1 MGGGLGYAR
10 CASERWEISMTDMVN
25 FVGRCLLAAIFL
37 VSGVRKILAFGAVSG
52 MMAGKGFPMPDVV
65 LVATIALEIL
75 GGLMLV
81 VNWQARA
88 AALALAA
95 FTLAAGSIFHGFWWH
110 FNAPPP
116 QFNNE
121 LNHFLKNVAIVGGL
135 LMVAAGSSGDSKRA

>member
-1 MGGGLGYAR
+1 
-10 CASERWEISMTDMVN
+10 MTHTVT
-25 FVGRCLLAAIFL
+25 FVGRCLLAVLFL

-52 MMAGKGFPMPDVV
+52 MMAGKGFPMPEVV
-65 LVATIALEIL
+65 LMGTIALEIL
-75 GGLMLV
+75 GALMLIA
-81 VNWQARA
+81 NWQARA

-110 FNAPPP
+110 LNAPPP

-135 LMVAAGSSGDSKRA
+135 LLVAAGGGSRDEA

>member
-1 MGGGLGYAR
+1 
-10 CASERWEISMTDMVN
+10 MTDSLN
-25 FVGRCLLAAIFL
+25 FAGRCLLAAIFL

-65 LVATIALEIL
+65 LAATIALEIL
-75 GGLMLV
+75 GGLMLIA
-81 VNWQARA
+81 NWQARA

-95 FTLAAGSIFHGFWWH
+95 FTLVAGAIFHGFWGH

-135 LMVAAGSSGDSKRA
+135 LLVAAGSNDSRARA

>member
-1 MGGGLGYAR
+1 
-10 CASERWEISMTDMVN
+10 MTEMLT
-25 FVGRCLLAAIFL
+25 FIGRCLLATIFL

-52 MMAGKGFPMPDVV
+52 MMAGKGFPMSDLF

-81 VNWQARA
+81 ANWQARA

-110 FNAPPP
+110 FDAPPP
-116 QFNNE
+116 QFSNE
-121 LNHFLKNVAIVGGL
+121 LNHFLKNIAIVGGL
-135 LMVAAGSSGDSKRA
+135 LMVAAGSTGDGKRA

>member
-1 MGGGLGYAR
+1 MGQGFI
-10 CASERWEISMTDMVN
+10 W
-25 FVGRCLLAAIFL
+25 VGRTLLAVLFL

-52 MMAGKGFPMPDVV
+52 MMAGKGFPMPDAV

-75 GGLMLV
+75 GGLMLIA
-81 VNWQARA
+81 NWQARA

-110 FNAPPP
+110 YNAPSP

-121 LNHFLKNVAIVGGL
+121 LNHFLKNIAIVGGL
-135 LMVAAGSSGDSKRA
+135 LMVAAGPSGDGRRT